1 MVPRAEPPLVR
12 FLPRLSKSPPGN
24 SRLAGLL
31 PDPEV
36 IQRVEIAES
45 PVKRAFR
52 GVRPHPF
59 SSLRCRSPSRRNR
72 MPMSDEER
80 KLRSGRARGMVS
92 LPFLLLPRTPS
103 SFLPSLPCADTQG
116 WKATS
121 LDNARKFRMKFTV
134 ADPSFS
140 YSPQREKSDAA
151 PLLHFAV
158 TRNLSAGL
166 RCRRQHI
173 HWDRR
178 RRSCSRRA
186 ARPSIS
192 SRQYI
197 HRGP

>member
-1 MVPRAEPPLVR
+1 MVKYLLNPKITIRRYRFSFRLFIPQMVPRAVPPLVR
-12 FLPRLSKSPPGN
+12 FLPRPFQCPPGN
-24 SRLAGLL
+24 SRFAGFL
-31 PDPEV
+31 PDSKD

-45 PVKRAFR
+45 PVKRVFR
-52 GVRPHPF
+52 GVCPH
-59 SSLRCRSPSRRNR
+59 
-72 MPMSDEER
+72 
-80 KLRSGRARGMVS
+80 
-92 LPFLLLPRTPS
+92 PFLLLPRTPS
-103 SFLPSLPCADTQG
+103 SSLLSLPCADAQG
-116 WKATS
+116 WNSTL